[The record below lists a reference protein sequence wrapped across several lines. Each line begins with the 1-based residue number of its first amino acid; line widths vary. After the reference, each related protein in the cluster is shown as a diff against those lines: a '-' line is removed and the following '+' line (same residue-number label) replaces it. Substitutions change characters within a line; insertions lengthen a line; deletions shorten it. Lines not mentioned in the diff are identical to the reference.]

1 MNHEFV
7 REMLKTVGAFL
18 EGKTPK
24 DVRIQ
29 YRDDEDTF
37 VNLSC
42 DEDLIDACRYLRPVD
57 NSKDL
62 YSLSVRV
69 YATPLSNG
77 TAYCSVWSSN
87 VNRQRNKSLQHRKY
101 KSIDGE
107 SCSRISRI
115 FEKSPCPRKS
125 ELAILGKSDI
135 LNKKTGV
142 PVPLQRSYLLQE
154 SAASIPSFFLIFS
167 SQSCSLGM
175 AICLFAIFNFI
186 IIRKEKHYTMILPL
200 VNNIE
205 HSQTRPAS
213 ILIY

>member
-1 MNHEFV
+1 MNHEFA

-77 TAYCSVWSSN
+77 AAYCSV
-87 VNRQRNKSLQHRKY
+87 
-101 KSIDGE
+101 
-107 SCSRISRI
+107 
-115 FEKSPCPRKS
+115 
-125 ELAILGKSDI
+125 
-135 LNKKTGV
+135 
-142 PVPLQRSYLLQE
+142 
-154 SAASIPSFFLIFS
+154 
-167 SQSCSLGM
+167 
-175 AICLFAIFNFI
+175 
-186 IIRKEKHYTMILPL
+186 
-200 VNNIE
+200 
-205 HSQTRPAS
+205 
-213 ILIY
+213 